1 MKWPNEIS
9 FVIVTNGAYSS
20 ANLTKI
26 LTMLDYVDHSRR
38 IELKNRNF
46 SDKNREKI
54 LLLDE
59 PIKWESSLQ
68 VIIDILMTNGGIY
81 L

>member
-1 MKWPNEIS
+1 
-9 FVIVTNGAYSS
+9 
-20 ANLTKI
+20 
-26 LTMLDYVDHSRR
+26 MLDYVDHSRR